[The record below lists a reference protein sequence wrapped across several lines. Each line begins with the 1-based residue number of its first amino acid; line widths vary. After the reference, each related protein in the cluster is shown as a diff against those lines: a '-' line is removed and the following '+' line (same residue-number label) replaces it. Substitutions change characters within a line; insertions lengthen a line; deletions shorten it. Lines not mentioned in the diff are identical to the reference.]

1 MNKKNIGAMLS
12 VIAAVTAGASAYATT
27 INNLDQDQHTNSL
40 ITEANYTES
49 YSDYDLVKSEYTED
63 VKNTKI
69 AKEAKPAKEEKTEV
83 KSDLD
88 KLVENAARDAV
99 VEITAAKEVEA
110 SEEVPEKKDEK
121 VEAKEETEEKVEKEE
136 VSKEE
141 ASEEKTEESDKEEE
155 KESTV
160 VKYVNTEV
168 LNVRSTKNMDE
179 NNIVSSLKAGDEI
192 AGVLEDGFLNT
203 ELGYVNEEFLSDVYP
218 VELVSELNENE
229 EAKKAQEAEEAKK
242 AEEARLAQEAKE
254 AEEAKNAQEAKEA
267 EETRK
272 AEEARQAEEARKAE
286 DAKKAQEA
294 KEAEEARK
302 AQEAE
307 EARKAEEAR
316 QAEEERQSQAAQSY
330 YYTGWVNTSVLNVRS
345 SAGDGSIIGSVRKG
359 DWLEGKALNGW
370 LEIDYN
376 GQKGYVSI
384 DFISDTEV
392 AKEEVKEEV
401 VEAQEQVQEAQEVE
415 QASAPAYSGSGLS
428 AADLATQFVGSPYV
442 WGSANPGVG
451 FDCSGLTSYV
461 YSQMGISIP
470 HQSAA
475 QYSSGYAVDSSN
487 LQAGDLVFF
496 SYGGGGIDHVGIVV
510 NSDGTFVHAST
521 PATGVRY
528 DNVYNGSFQNAF
540 VGARRIY

>member
-1 MNKKNIGAMLS
+1 MEDLMNKKNIGAMLS

-27 INNLDQDQHTNSL
+27 IDNLDQDQHTNSL

-69 AKEAKPAKEEKTEV
+69 AKEAKPVKEEKIDE
-83 KSDLD
+83 KSNLD

-99 VEITAAKEVEA
+99 VEITATKEVEA
-110 SEEVPEKKDEK
+110 SEEAPAEKDTEDKKEK
-121 VEAKEETEEKVEKEE
+121 AEAKEESKEE
-136 VSKEE
+136 LKEE
-141 ASEEKTEESDKEEE
+141 ASEEKTEEADKEEE
-155 KESTV
+155 KDLAV
-160 VKYVNTEV
+160 VKYVNTEI
-168 LNVRSTKNMDE
+168 LNVRSTKDMDE
-179 NNIVSSLKAGDEI
+179 NNIVSSLKAGDEVKGI
-192 AGVLEDGFLNT
+192 LEDGFLNT
-203 ELGYVNEEFLSDVYP
+203 EIGYINEDFLSDVYP
-218 VELVSELNENE
+218 VDLVNELNKKE
-229 EAKKAQEAEEAKK
+229 EAKKAEEAKQAEEAKK
-242 AEEARLAQEAKE
+242 AEEARQ
-254 AEEAKNAQEAKEA
+254 AEEAKK
-267 EETRK
+267 
-272 AEEARQAEEARKAE
+272 
-286 DAKKAQEA
+286 
-294 KEAEEARK
+294 
-302 AQEAE
+302 
-307 EARKAEEAR
+307 
-316 QAEEERQSQAAQSY
+316 AEEERQAQEARSY

-359 DWLEGKALNGW
+359 DWLEGEASNGW

-376 GQKGYVSI
+376 GQKGYVSA
-384 DFISDTEV
+384 DFLSDTEV

-401 VEAQEQVQEAQEVE
+401 AEANEQVQEVEEVQEAE

>member
-27 INNLDQDQHTNSL
+27 IDNLDQDQHTNSL

-69 AKEAKPAKEEKTEV
+69 AKEDKPAKEEKIDE
-83 KSDLD
+83 KSNLD
-88 KLVENAARDAV
+88 KLVENAARDAL
-99 VEITAAKEVEA
+99 VEITATKEVEA
-110 SEEVPEKKDEK
+110 SEESPAEKEK
-121 VEAKEETEEKVEKEE
+121 VEAKEEASETAD
-136 VSKEE
+136 KEE
-141 ASEEKTEESDKEEE
+141 AAKEED
-155 KESTV
+155 KDLTL
-160 VKYVNTEV
+160 VKYVNTEI
-168 LNVRSTKNMDE
+168 LNVRSTKDMNE

-192 AGVLEDGFLNT
+192 EGVLEDGFLKT
-203 ELGYVNEEFLSDVYP
+203 ELGYVNDEFLSDVYP
-218 VELVSELNENE
+218 VDLVNELNNKE
-229 EAKKAQEAEEAKK
+229 EEKAQEVEKQEEAKK
-242 AEEARLAQEAKE
+242 AEEAEKAQEVKE
-254 AEEAKNAQEAKEA
+254 AEE
-267 EETRK
+267 
-272 AEEARQAEEARKAE
+272 
-286 DAKKAQEA
+286 AKKAQEA
-294 KEAEEARK
+294 KEAEEAK
-302 AQEAE
+302 KAE
-307 EARKAEEAR
+307 EARKAEEAKR
-316 QAEEERQSQAAQSY
+316 AEEERQAQEAGSY
-330 YYTGWVNTSVLNVRS
+330 YYTGWVNTSILNVRS
-345 SAGDGSIIGSVRKG
+345 KAGDGNIIGSVRKG
-359 DWLEGKALNGW
+359 DWLEGEASNGW

-376 GQKGYVSI
+376 GQKGYVAA
-384 DFISDTEV
+384 DFLSDTEV

-401 VEAQEQVQEAQEVE
+401 AEANEQVQEVEEVQEVE

>member
-27 INNLDQDQHTNSL
+27 IDNLDQDQHTNSL

-69 AKEAKPAKEEKTEV
+69 AKENKPAKEEKTDV

-99 VEITAAKEVEA
+99 VEVTAAKEVEA
-110 SEEVPEKKDEK
+110 SEEVPAEKDNEEK
-121 VEAKEETEEKVEKEE
+121 AEAKEETEEKVEKEE
-136 VSKEE
+136 VSKNK
-141 ASEEKTEESDKEEE
+141 ASEENTEESDKEEE

-160 VKYVNTEV
+160 VKYVNTEI
-168 LNVRSTKNMDE
+168 LNVRSTKEMDE
-179 NNIVSSLKAGDEI
+179 NNIVSSLKAGYEI
-192 AGVLEDGFLNT
+192 EGVLEDGFLKT

-218 VELVSELNENE
+218 VDLVNELNEKE
-229 EAKKAQEAEEAKK
+229 E
-242 AEEARLAQEAKE
+242 
-254 AEEAKNAQEAKEA
+254 
-267 EETRK
+267 
-272 AEEARQAEEARKAE
+272 
-286 DAKKAQEA
+286 AKKAQEA
-294 KEAEEARK
+294 KEAEEAR
-302 AQEAE
+302 
-307 EARKAEEAR
+307 R
-316 QAEEERQSQAAQSY
+316 AEEERQAQAAQSY
-330 YYTGWVNTSVLNVRS
+330 YYTGWVNTSVLNVRT

-359 DWLEGKALNGW
+359 DWLEGEASNGW

-384 DFISDTEV
+384 DFLSDTEV

-401 VEAQEQVQEAQEVE
+401 VEAKEEAQEVQEAE

-461 YSQMGISIP
+461 YGQMGISIP

>member
-1 MNKKNIGAMLS
+1 MCI
-12 VIAAVTAGASAYATT
+12 
-27 INNLDQDQHTNSL
+27 
-40 ITEANYTES
+40 
-49 YSDYDLVKSEYTED
+49 
-63 VKNTKI
+63 
-69 AKEAKPAKEEKTEV
+69 
-83 KSDLD
+83 
-88 KLVENAARDAV
+88 RD
-99 VEITAAKEVEA
+99 
-110 SEEVPEKKDEK
+110 S
-121 VEAKEETEEKVEKEE
+121 
-136 VSKEE
+136 
-141 ASEEKTEESDKEEE
+141 
-155 KESTV
+155 
-160 VKYVNTEV
+160 
-168 LNVRSTKNMDE
+168 
-179 NNIVSSLKAGDEI
+179 
-192 AGVLEDGFLNT
+192 
-203 ELGYVNEEFLSDVYP
+203 
-218 VELVSELNENE
+218 
-229 EAKKAQEAEEAKK
+229 
-242 AEEARLAQEAKE
+242 
-254 AEEAKNAQEAKEA
+254 
-267 EETRK
+267 
-272 AEEARQAEEARKAE
+272 
-286 DAKKAQEA
+286 
-294 KEAEEARK
+294 
-302 AQEAE
+302 
-307 EARKAEEAR
+307 
-316 QAEEERQSQAAQSY
+316 

-359 DWLEGKALNGW
+359 DWLEGEASNGW

-376 GQKGYVSI
+376 GQKGYVSA
-384 DFISDTEV
+384 DFLSDTEV

-401 VEAQEQVQEAQEVE
+401 AEANEQVQEVEEVQEVE

>member
-1 MNKKNIGAMLS
+1 MEDLMNKKNIGAMLS

-27 INNLDQDQHTNSL
+27 IDNLDQDQHTNSL

-69 AKEAKPAKEEKTEV
+69 AKEDKAVKEEKTEV

-99 VEITAAKEVEA
+99 VEITATKEVEA
-110 SEEVPEKKDEK
+110 SEEIPEKEEESETKEK
-121 VEAKEETEEKVEKEE
+121 TEEKVEKEE
-136 VSKEE
+136 ASKEE
-141 ASEEKTEESDKEEE
+141 ASEENTEESYKEEG

-160 VKYVNTEV
+160 VKYVNTEI

-179 NNIVSSLKAGDEI
+179 NNIVSSLNAGDEI
-192 AGVLEDGFLNT
+192 VGVLEDGFLST
-203 ELGYVNEEFLSDVYP
+203 ELGYVNDEFLTDVYP
-218 VELVSELNENE
+218 VDLVNELNNKE
-229 EAKKAQEAEEAKK
+229 EAEEAKK
-242 AEEARLAQEAKE
+242 AEEAKQ
-254 AEEAKNAQEAKEA
+254 AEEAKKADEARQAEEAK
-267 EETRK
+267 K
-272 AEEARQAEEARKAE
+272 AEEARQAEEAK
-286 DAKKAQEA
+286 
-294 KEAEEARK
+294 
-302 AQEAE
+302 
-307 EARKAEEAR
+307 KAEEAR
-316 QAEEERQSQAAQSY
+316 QAEEAKKAEEARRAEEERQAEEARRAEEEKQAQAAQSY
-330 YYTGWVNTSVLNVRS
+330 YYTGWVNTSVLNVRT
-345 SAGDGSIIGSVRKG
+345 SAGNGSIIGSVRKG

-384 DFISDTEV
+384 DFLSDTEV

-401 VEAQEQVQEAQEVE
+401 VEVEEQVQEVEEVQ

>member
-1 MNKKNIGAMLS
+1 M
-12 VIAAVTAGASAYATT
+12 
-27 INNLDQDQHTNSL
+27 
-40 ITEANYTES
+40 
-49 YSDYDLVKSEYTED
+49 
-63 VKNTKI
+63 
-69 AKEAKPAKEEKTEV
+69 
-83 KSDLD
+83 
-88 KLVENAARDAV
+88 
-99 VEITAAKEVEA
+99 
-110 SEEVPEKKDEK
+110 
-121 VEAKEETEEKVEKEE
+121 
-136 VSKEE
+136 
-141 ASEEKTEESDKEEE
+141 
-155 KESTV
+155 
-160 VKYVNTEV
+160 
-168 LNVRSTKNMDE
+168 
-179 NNIVSSLKAGDEI
+179 
-192 AGVLEDGFLNT
+192 
-203 ELGYVNEEFLSDVYP
+203 
-218 VELVSELNENE
+218 
-229 EAKKAQEAEEAKK
+229 
-242 AEEARLAQEAKE
+242 
-254 AEEAKNAQEAKEA
+254 
-267 EETRK
+267 
-272 AEEARQAEEARKAE
+272 
-286 DAKKAQEA
+286 
-294 KEAEEARK
+294 
-302 AQEAE
+302 
-307 EARKAEEAR
+307 
-316 QAEEERQSQAAQSY
+316 
-330 YYTGWVNTSVLNVRS
+330 NVRS

-359 DWLEGKALNGW
+359 DWLEGEASNGW

-376 GQKGYVSI
+376 GQKGYVSA
-384 DFISDTEV
+384 DFLSDTEV

-401 VEAQEQVQEAQEVE
+401 AEANEQVQEVEEVQEVE